1 MRSLRLVH
9 GGRRQARERQCSPF
23 EPWSLEDAAWRV
35 IDAWDFP
42 LDPLHLED
50 SIAELR
56 DIVRARAGEA

>member
-1 MRSLRLVH
+1 M
-9 GGRRQARERQCSPF
+9 
-23 EPWSLEDAAWRV
+23 